1 MAKDPRY
8 RTVKNQILSKHIKTL
23 DEIFVNDTQ
32 KKSVVARDLKI
43 SLDRWDKKMD
53 DINRFRMEELTK
65 LAALLE
71 VELIE
76 VLTLVA
82 NQYTIQQKRKPKK

>member
-8 RTVKNQILSKHIKTL
+8 RTAKHQILSRNIKTL
-23 DEIFVNDTQ
+23 DEIFVNDIQ

-43 SLDRWDKKMD
+43 SLDRWDKKME
-53 DINRFRMEELTK
+53 DITRFRMEELAN

-71 VELIE
+71 LELIE

-82 NQYTIQQKRKPKK
+82 NQYTIQQKRRGK